1 MLSMSQQPRGSCL
14 SEFNARPDV
23 LSVPFI
29 GQVEKL
35 AHSAHNMW
43 SDEPQPRRADGIR
56 QKYGSGTPTLN
67 GAKTNTKGPQS
78 AQQALKE
85 QQGLKEQQAVH
96 STIPEVFGLP
106 PQVPAAAVIAPAASS
121 PYSRGPPVHLG
132 SRVTVV

>member
-1 MLSMSQQPRGSCL
+1 M
-14 SEFNARPDV
+14 
-23 LSVPFI
+23 
-29 GQVEKL
+29 
-35 AHSAHNMW
+35 
-43 SDEPQPRRADGIR
+43 
-56 QKYGSGTPTLN
+56 LN

-78 AQQALKE
+78 AQQA
-85 QQGLKEQQAVH
+85 LKEQQAVH